1 MKDHDLGQT
10 RTSSKNEGFTL
21 VELLVSITIF
31 LVVTGAIF
39 GLMQVAQSGRA
50 VVNQQAPLSKSVRFS
65 LNMLG
70 RDTYNAGYAYP
81 LQNAVVLPDSRLY
94 TLLNLPPDPDTT
106 RDNVPPII
114 AGNNVNVNNLNPNP
128 AVRTDQVTFLSK
140 DPTFNLVGPTDEE
153 EVSMPLRINA
163 ATTIDGIDEI
173 VPIAGGN
180 ASCRINDLYLVTGN
194 TGSTLAVATGLS
206 GGDTVQFSNGDILGF
221 NLTGA
226 SGSLV
231 NITTPAS
238 MQRVLMVTYFVTPE
252 GVLMRREYANSPPPA
267 PSEPFIDEPLV
278 YDVED
283 FQVEY
288 IMDNGAVSDNPE
300 ILRLEAVRQIR
311 FTVSVR
317 GNTNLVRSNSNVLV
331 DEPYRIS
338 MTSTF
343 STRNLGY
350 DAN

>member
-1 MKDHDLGQT
+1 MKDHDLRQT
-10 RTSSKNEGFTL
+10 RTSSNNEGFTL

-39 GLMQVAQSGRA
+39 GLMQIAQSGRA

-94 TLLNLPPDPDTT
+94 TLLELPPDPDLT

-140 DPTFNLVGPTDEE
+140 DPTFNMVGAGG

-226 SGSLV
+226 SGTLV

-288 IMDNGAVSDNPE
+288 IMDDGAVTDNPE

-317 GNTNLVRSNSNVLV
+317 GNTNVA
-331 DEPYRIS
+331 DDTPYRIS

-350 DAN
+350 DAS

>member
-1 MKDHDLGQT
+1 MFSFGMRRQPQA
-10 RTSSKNEGFTL
+10 SAGGFTM
-21 VELLVSITIF
+21 VELLVSITVF
-31 LVVTGAIF
+31 LIVTSAIF

-50 VVNQQAPLSKSVRFS
+50 IVNQQAPVSKAVRFS
-65 LNMLG
+65 LTMLG

-81 LQNAVVLPDSRLY
+81 LRNAVVLPDSRLY
-94 TLLNLPPDPDTT
+94 TLLELPPDPDST

-114 AGNNVNVNNLNPNP
+114 AGNNVNINNLNPDP
-128 AVRTDQVTFLSK
+128 SVRTDQVTFLSK
-140 DPTFNLVGPTDEE
+140 DPTFNLSGPPGSQ
-153 EVSMPLRINA
+153 VSMPLRINA

-180 ASCRINDLYLVTGN
+180 AACRINDLYLVTGN

-206 GGDTVQFSNGDILGF
+206 GTDRVQFSNGDILGF
-221 NLTGA
+221 NLTGP
-226 SGSLV
+226 SGTLV

-238 MQRVLMVTYFVTPE
+238 MQRVLMVTYFVSPE
-252 GVLMRREYANSPPPA
+252 GVLTRREYANSPPPA
-267 PSEPFIDEPLV
+267 PSQPFIDEPLV
-278 YDVED
+278 YGVED

-288 IMDNGAVSDNPE
+288 VMDNGSISNNPE

-311 FTVSVR
+311 FTITARGPDNLIRNSANVSDTDPHRV
-317 GNTNLVRSNSNVLV
+317 T
-331 DEPYRIS
+331 

-350 DAN
+350 ESN